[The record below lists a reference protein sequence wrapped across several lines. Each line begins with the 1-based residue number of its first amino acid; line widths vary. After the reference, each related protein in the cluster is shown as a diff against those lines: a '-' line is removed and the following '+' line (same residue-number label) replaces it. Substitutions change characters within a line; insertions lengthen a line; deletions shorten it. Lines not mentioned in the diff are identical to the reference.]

1 MADVLPDQ
9 LNVDL
14 LSKVHDFDISGDV
27 FLVALATNAYTPAVS
42 HSNYSD
48 LTNEVAAGGGY
59 STGGKALTGQNVT
72 DQSGTGQ
79 WDADDTVWTSATIT
93 ARYAFVYNASQGNK
107 TVAIYDFGSDITS
120 TAGNFTVQW
129 HANGLLRIS

>member
-1 MADVLPDQ
+1 
-9 LNVDL
+9 
-14 LSKVHDFDISGDV
+14 
-27 FLVALATNAYTPAVS
+27 
-42 HSNYSD
+42 
-48 LTNEVAAGGGY
+48 
-59 STGGKALTGQNVT
+59 
-72 DQSGTGQ
+72 
-79 WDADDTVWTSATIT
+79 VWTSATIT